1 MRLRTRGSQYLP
13 GEPGYDAERK
23 GFQTG
28 FVHRPGLL
36 VRAADAEDIRAAVD
50 YAARHGLGVAVQAT
64 GHGVGIPADGDVLV
78 STKDLGSVHVDPVTR
93 TARIGAG
100 ARWGTVLERA
110 AAHGLAPLSGS
121 FPGVGAVG
129 YTLGGGLGPLGR
141 RYGYAADHVRE
152 LRLVTPDARLLR
164 VTPDTEPDLF
174 WALRGA
180 GANFGVVT
188 SLEIGLVPQTRIYG
202 GALTFDSVLAADV
215 LNAFREWTSLAP
227 EELTASVAMI
237 PMPDLPSLPPPLRGR
252 HITQLRVA
260 YLGGRAEGER
270 LVAPLRE
277 LGQPIA
283 DTLRELPF
291 AESGSI
297 YGEPDQPRAYF
308 GDNVLLRELD
318 PAAVDA
324 LLEHAGPG
332 SDCVVDVRH
341 LGGALARPTQPS
353 AVSHRAATYQV
364 LVLSGVDTWV
374 ESPESRAVQ
383 DKVFAALAPAT
394 LGRSV
399 NFAYGPVASAR
410 ERFDAVTYER
420 LRKLKALHDP
430 RNLFRFHSN
439 IEPG

>member
-1 MRLRTRGSQYLP
+1 MPLRTRGSQYQP
-13 GEPGYDAERK
+13 GEPGYDAERR

-28 FVHRPGLL
+28 FVHRPALL
-36 VRAADAEDIRAAVD
+36 VRAADAEDVRAAVD
-50 YAARHGLGVAVQAT
+50 YAARHGSGVAVQAT
-64 GHGVGIPADGDVLV
+64 GHGVGVPADGDVLV
-78 STKDLGSVHVDPVTR
+78 STKDLDAVHVDPVTR

-100 ARWGTVLERA
+100 ARWATVLQQA

-141 RYGYAADHVRE
+141 RYGYAADHVKE

-188 SLEIGLVPQTRIYG
+188 SLEIGLVPQTRLYG
-202 GALTFDSVLAADV
+202 GALTFDSALAADV
-215 LNAFREWTSLAP
+215 LNAFRDSTALAP
-227 EELTASVAMI
+227 EELTTSVAMI

-260 YLGGRAEGER
+260 YLGDRAEGER
-270 LVAPLRE
+270 LVAPFRE

-291 AESGSI
+291 AESGSV
-297 YGEPDQPRAYF
+297 YGEPDRPHAYF
-308 GDNVLLRELD
+308 GDNVLLRELG
-318 PAAVDA
+318 PAAIGS

-341 LGGALARPTQPS
+341 LGGALARPARPS
-353 AVSHRAATYQV
+353 AVSHRGAAYQV
-364 LVLSGVDTWV
+364 LVLSGVDISG
-374 ESPESRAVQ
+374 ESPDSRAVQ
-383 DKVFAALAPAT
+383 DKVFAALAAAT

-399 NFAYGPVASAR
+399 NFAYGPVACAR
-410 ERFDAVTYER
+410 ERFDAVTYQR

-430 RNLFRFHSN
+430 SNLFRFHSN